1 MSRILS
7 RAAPW
12 FPSATARYSGGEE
25 LVDTVRVLAAD
36 DTAALRALVARDPV
50 ANIFMDA
57 QLEATGT
64 AAPTSGGSLVLGRFD
79 GGELTS
85 ALWVGANLVPVQV
98 GADDAVAFATAV
110 LALHRT
116 FSSIFGPADAVVP
129 LWDSLRP
136 ECGQQAFDVRAH
148 QPLMVLGH
156 QPAILPST
164 RVRRTTAQ
172 EYDAVLPA
180 CAAMFQEELG
190 YSPLDSGGSFYRSR
204 VRALIHQGH
213 SFVDTAADGSIRFK
227 AELGTVSRH
236 ATQIQGVWVAPA
248 HRGEGIAA
256 PAMAAVAGAALA
268 LAPMTSLYVND
279 YNRPALATYRRVGF
293 EQVGEFATVLF

>member
-7 RAAPW
+7 RAIPW
-12 FPSATARYSGGEE
+12 FPNATARPRGGEE
-25 LVDTVRVLAAD
+25 IVDTIRVLAAE
-36 DTAALRALVARDPV
+36 DTTALHGLIARDPV

-57 QLEATGT
+57 QLAATGT
-64 AAPTSGGSLVLGRFD
+64 AAPTPGGSLVLGRFD

-85 ALWVGANLVPVQV
+85 ALWVGANLVPVQA
-98 GADDAVAFATAV
+98 GPADAVAFATAV
-110 LALHRT
+110 LSLHRN

-164 RVRRTTAQ
+164 RVRRSTAQ
-172 EYDAVLPA
+172 DYDAVLPA

-190 YSPLDSGGSFYRSR
+190 YSPLDAGGSYYRSR
-204 VRALIHQGH
+204 VRTLIHQGH

-236 ATQIQGVWVAPA
+236 ATQIQGVWVAPE
-248 HRGEGIAA
+248 HRGTGLAA
-256 PAMAAVAGAALA
+256 PAMAAVAGSALA
-268 LAPMTSLYVND
+268 LAPITSLYVND
-279 YNRPALATYRRVGF
+279 YNGPALATYRRVGF